1 MAEFT
6 LDGRIR
12 YRLTFQDAGWPD
24 SEDFTSTEAF
34 SVGDTVE
41 FEGEMW
47 IVAAVESARAGV
59 RDLLTLKPS
68 SRTRQTIR

>member
-12 YRLTFQDAGWPD
+12 YRLTFREAAWPD

-34 SVGDTVE
+34 SLGDTVE
-41 FEGEMW
+41 FEGETW
-47 IVAAVESARAGV
+47 TVVAVEAERAGV
-59 RDLLTLKPS
+59 PDLLTLKATS
-68 SRTRQTIR
+68 